1 MTFRSAIYEGHV
13 VHKRFAPKEH
23 ALNYRV
29 FSLLVDLDEL
39 AALSAQLRLFGFDK
53 GALFSVFTKDH
64 GNLKGGESLKDWALA
79 HLHEAGF
86 VTEGMRIEMLCYPR
100 ILGYTFNP
108 LTVYFCY
115 AASGRLEAILYEV
128 CNTFHERHTY
138 IIPAPE
144 GEGPV
149 RHSCAKTFYVSPFM
163 PMDCE
168 YHFDIQQP
176 GDKTAIRITETGPE
190 GKMLYAS
197 FAGARKAMTDRN
209 LAGAFLKYP
218 LMTLKVTAAIHFEA
232 VRLWFKGLKL
242 YRHSPAEKVVASSLV
257 RAAKPGE

>member
-1 MTFRSAIYEGHV
+1 MNVHSAIYEGHV
-13 VHKRFAPKEH
+13 VHKRFAPKQH

-39 AALSAQLRLFGFDK
+39 ETLSARLRLFGADRR
-53 GALFSVFTKDH
+53 ALFSVYSKDH
-64 GNLKGGESLKDWALA
+64 GNLKPGESLKDWALG
-79 HLHEAGF
+79 HLREAGF
-86 VTEGMRIEMLCYPR
+86 ETGGMRVEMLCYPR

-128 CNTFHERHTY
+128 CNTFRERHTY

-144 GEGPV
+144 GDGAV

-168 YHFDIQQP
+168 YHFDIQKP
-176 GDKTAIRITETGPE
+176 SDKTAIRITETGPDGE
-190 GKMLYAS
+190 MLYAS
-197 FAGARKAMTDRN
+197 FAGERKAMTDRN
-209 LAGAFLKYP
+209 LARAFFKYP
-218 LMTLKVTAAIHFEA
+218 LMTLKVTLAIHYEA
-232 VRLWFKGLKL
+232 VRLWLKGLKI
-242 YRHSPAEKVVASSLV
+242 YRHSPAETVVASSLV